1 MDYIK
6 DETLFLHKVWG
17 IGTFRGQGEGGI
29 LQVEFTGEGIKKF
42 VASSVE
48 NGILQLV
55 STSSEAVQVR
65 NQQQDNM
72 PMMYHNGDALRQ
84 YDSSTLIVAEKNIL
98 EAFDCEDVVI
108 FNESYVII
116 GEEAH
121 AHKIS
126 ATYDL
131 TVIGDISAD
140 EIHVNGNLTV
150 TGSIA
155 AKQLHC
161 SNTLVCHGDVVSD
174 SIYVGAD
181 IIATSVKCTEF
192 ACDGNA
198 IIRTTIDIDKSSRT
212 EKTMIACE
220 GIIGAGE
227 FAARNAIANEYFEF
241 DGAIQGHILELETD
255 TLLSEVDSQSTVVT
269 DLMSLP
275 VGEAIEKLE
284 HRLVAE
290 YSQFDSLEE
299 DALIEFTKRLANGA
313 LSILPSMGELFDK
326 LIQLSYKDEIDD
338 LCDYLVVMYAK
349 RVLPKQ
355 LYHYETIEHIDKLLL
370 PKAEE
375 NIDTL
380 DFVPSSISRLV
391 LALHIVEQL
400 REDLPLSTDE
410 ILDKIFSS
418 IGLRYAT
425 VKGIMTRASKDDS
438 QQNRPSKAI
447 ITETVAQDL
456 PEDDRSA
463 SSGDVHVEAKVN
475 PQLHRQSGE
484 SKKSKEN
491 FLSTPLSVT
500 GKGFGMTKDEVIRL
514 ASVKIKTTSDFLQID
529 ESFIHGMYKK
539 KPFLA
544 LHLIATHQRMKQ
556 AAERM
561 E

>member
-6 DETLFLHKVWG
+6 DETLFRHRVWG
-17 IGTFRGQGEGGI
+17 IGTFRGYGEGGI
-29 LQVEFTGEGIKKF
+29 LQVEFTGEDIKKF

-55 STSSEAVQVR
+55 ASSSEAVQAG
-65 NQQQDNM
+65 NQQQDII

-84 YDSSTLIVAEKNIL
+84 YDASALMVAEKNVL

-150 TGSIA
+150 TGSIVA
-155 AKQLHC
+155 RQLHC
-161 SNTLVCHGDVVSD
+161 SNTLVCHGDIVSN

-181 IIATSVKCTEF
+181 LIATSVKCTEF

-241 DGAIQGHILELETD
+241 DGEIQGHILELDTD
-255 TLLSEVDSQSTVVT
+255 TLLSEVDSQSTVVA

-284 HRLVAE
+284 HRLAAE

-299 DALIEFTKRLANGA
+299 DAIIEFTKRLANSA

-326 LIQLSYKDEIDD
+326 MIQLSYKDEIDD

-380 DFVPSSISRLV
+380 DFVPASISRIV

-400 REDLPLSTDE
+400 HDDLPLSTDE
-410 ILDKIFSS
+410 ILDRIFSS

-425 VKGIMTRASKDDS
+425 VKGIMTRASKVGS
-438 QQNRPSKAI
+438 LHNLQSKPI
-447 ITETVAQDL
+447 VTEPVPQAL
-456 PEDDRSA
+456 PEEEQLT
-463 SSGDVHVEAKVN
+463 SSGEVHAEVEVN
-475 PQLHRQSGE
+475 PQPHRQPAE
-484 SKKSKEN
+484 SKKSRDD
-491 FLSTPLSVT
+491 FLNSSLSAT
-500 GKGFGMTKDEVIRL
+500 GRGFGMTKDEIIRL

-544 LHLIATHQRMKQ
+544 LHLIATHKRMKQ
-556 AAERM
+556 AADRLE
-561 E
+561 